1 MPKLI
6 VGPIKDPITAE
17 EVKPRPLK
25 PPRRRRAEHD
35 FDRGEPP
42 RIPTGEGP
50 TVEQSPP
57 TENAPTTGP
66 EPNRSI
72 TFDSYAPM
80 VDPSLPGIFNLV
92 PPDPSGAD
100 SDNGVILYVGN
111 TYLVASTDGGASF
124 TDHDPTAFLP
134 AATGHPVDQIMIY
147 VPHRDLYCWMLQH
160 DPSARSGEGHFRLA
174 VSHSSDIAADVE
186 QGWTVYNFSSS
197 DLGSPGVATDRQD
210 LAYSE
215 SRLYMTTNLVGT
227 GRVVMS
233 LALDDLDLRQSVS
246 WSHTDPLDRRYT
258 FSHLSQ
264 QNSLNVHMVA
274 IESTT
279 SLEVMT
285 FDDGAGSYGF
295 NSVAVGQFPTDA
307 DLKSLDPDGVDWLTR
322 GVAHVSA
329 ALVDDHSLWVA
340 WDAAASAP
348 GETPVYP
355 NAHVRIARIST
366 DNWTTIEERQVWNP
380 DYAFAYGCLA
390 LTNGDVGYGV
400 GVGGSNDYPNSCFGI
415 LGDFVVYF
423 RDTSTSTAGASS
435 EARWGDYI
443 TVRPSTVDPRRFAA
457 FGYYTDGVGNAYQQ
471 RPFHLSYGRP

>member
-6 VGPIKDPITAE
+6 TGQIKEPMTIE

-25 PPRRRRAEHD
+25 PPRRRRAEHE

-42 RIPTGEGP
+42 PIPLGEGP
-50 TVEQSPP
+50 SVEQSPA
-57 TENAPTTGP
+57 TDNVPTTGP
-66 EPNRSI
+66 EPHQSI
-72 TFDSYAPM
+72 TFESYSPM
-80 VDPSLPGIFNLV
+80 VDPSLPGIFNLA

-100 SDNGVILYVGN
+100 SPNGVILYVGN

-124 TDHDPTAFLP
+124 TDHDPTGFLP
-134 AATGHPVDQIMIY
+134 AANGHPVDQVMIH

-160 DPSARSGEGHFRLA
+160 DPSASSGEGHFRLA
-174 VSHSSDIAADVE
+174 VTHSSDIAGNVE
-186 QGWTVYNFSSS
+186 QGWTTYNFTSS
-197 DLGSPGVATDRQD
+197 DLGFPGVATDRQD

-215 SRLYMTTNLVGT
+215 TRLYMTTNLVGQ

-233 LALDDLDLRQSVS
+233 LSLDDLDQRQPVS
-246 WSHTDPLDRRYT
+246 WSHTDPLDRRYA

-264 QNSLNVHMVA
+264 QNPQNVHLAA
-274 IESTT
+274 IETST

-295 NSVAVGQFPTDA
+295 QSVAVGQFPTDA
-307 DLKSLDPDGVDWLTR
+307 DLKSEDPDGVDWLTR

-329 ALVDDHSLWVA
+329 ALADEGSIWVA

-348 GETPVYP
+348 GESPVYP

-366 DNWTTIEERQVWNP
+366 NSWTTLDERQVWNP

-390 LTNGDVGYGV
+390 LADGEVGYGV
-400 GVGGSNDYPNSCFGI
+400 GVGGSSDYPNSCFGI
-415 LGDFVVYF
+415 LGDFVVYYH
-423 RDTSTSTAGASS
+423 DTSTSTAGASS